1 MNRFPMM
8 IRSVNES
15 LDEIITAIDKV
26 NAIYQSAEQMSP
38 MVKQVAK
45 LLADAKAG
53 NSGPVRTSEG
63 RSRQGQVHTARAKKK
78 KPSSTRGIR
87 RVW

>member
-1 MNRFPMM
+1 MM

-38 MVKQVAK
+38 LVRQVSK
-45 LLADAKAG
+45 LLADARAG
-53 NSGPVRTSEG
+53 EAGPVRTNG
-63 RSRQGQVHTARAKKK
+63 DRTKAGDARTVRGKKR
-78 KPSSTRGIR
+78 KPSSSRGAKR
-87 RVW
+87 AW

>member
-38 MVKQVAK
+38 IVRQVSK

-53 NSGPVRTSEG
+53 EAGPVQTNGGRTKAGHVRAVRGKKRKSSS
-63 RSRQGQVHTARAKKK
+63 SRGTK
-78 KPSSTRGIR
+78 